1 MQTAGH
7 EWHGMVVQEIVPLN
21 ASNIVMG
28 ASADAAAAWDGL
40 IDTALNGEEG

>member
-1 MQTAGH
+1 MHTSDPGL
-7 EWHGMVVQEIVPLN
+7 GMQEIVPLN

-28 ASADAAAAWDGL
+28 ASAHAAASWDGL